1 MPFQGIGFFYK
12 KEIYVDRYL
21 NYITTMFESF
31 FPKPKL
37 FLLSL
42 VAWILVVIS
51 FYYLFGK
58 SLAGY
63 LGFNL
68 FEDSETVIGLGYF
81 ITPEFLFFDIYY
93 VVATLIFYFF
103 WAYHSPHKW
112 QRWSIL
118 GSSLLILMAYLTV
131 QVSVVINA
139 WYGPF
144 YNDVQKALNGNA
156 EVTDSDLYGHL
167 AVFCII
173 VFPYIVF
180 VPLKLFFTSHYVF
193 RWRNAMNDYYLEK
206 WSQVRKVEGASQ
218 RIQEDTMRFS
228 GIMQGLGVAMVDS
241 VMTLISF
248 LPVLSALSVHIKE
261 MPLVGTIPYPL
272 VTLAIVWSVFGTF
285 LLIFAG
291 IKLPGLEFKNQRVE
305 AAFRKE
311 LVYGEDNSDR
321 AEPVSLVELFNN
333 VRRNYFKIYFH
344 YAYFNLVR
352 YLYLQADNII
362 VYIFIIPTIV
372 SGRITLGIMNQI
384 LRAFGQVASS
394 FQFLVNSWTTII
406 DLISIY
412 KRLQAF
418 EASISGGQLPKID
431 RDFIERQ
438 GLED

>member
-1 MPFQGIGFFYK
+1 
-12 KEIYVDRYL
+12 
-21 NYITTMFESF
+21 MFESF

-37 FLLSL
+37 FFLSL
-42 VAWILVVIS
+42 VVWILVVIS

-103 WAYHSPHKW
+103 WSYYSPHKW
-112 QRWSIL
+112 QIWSIL

-156 EVTDSDLYGHL
+156 EVTDLDLYGHL

-261 MPLVGTIPYPL
+261 MPLVGAIPYPL

-311 LVYGEDNSDR
+311 LVYGEDNNDR

>member
-1 MPFQGIGFFYK
+1 
-12 KEIYVDRYL
+12 
-21 NYITTMFESF
+21 MFESF

-37 FLLSL
+37 FFLSL
-42 VAWILVVIS
+42 VVWILVVIS

-68 FEDSETVIGLGYF
+68 FEDSETVIGLRYF

-103 WAYHSPHKW
+103 WSYYSPHKW

-311 LVYGEDNSDR
+311 LVYGEDNNDR

>member
-1 MPFQGIGFFYK
+1 
-12 KEIYVDRYL
+12 
-21 NYITTMFESF
+21 MFESF
-31 FPKPKL
+31 FPSPKL
-37 FLLSL
+37 FFSSLLIYVIVV
-42 VAWILVVIS
+42 VAIWYS
-51 FYYLFGK
+51 FGPGLGEFFG
-58 SLAGY
+58 
-63 LGFNL
+63 
-68 FEDSETVIGLGYF
+68 FEFAPADAPPVIGLGYF
-81 ITPEFLFFDIYY
+81 VTQEFIWFDLYY
-93 VVATLIFYFF
+93 VGTTLIFFGF
-103 WAYHSPHKW
+103 WNYIEPHKW
-112 QRWSIL
+112 QLWSIL

-144 YNDVQKALNGNA
+144 YNDIQAALGGEN
-156 EVTDSDLYGHL
+156 EVTASTLYGHL
-167 AVFCII
+167 LVFCII

-193 RWRNAMNDYYLEK
+193 RWRNAMNDFYVDR
-206 WSQVRKVEGASQ
+206 WSKVRQIEGSSQ

-228 GIMQGLGVAMVDS
+228 GIMQGLGVSMIDS

-248 LPVLSALSVHIKE
+248 LPVLSALSVHVE
-261 MPLVGTIPYPL
+261 QMPIVGSIPYPL
-272 VTLAIVWSVFGTF
+272 VTLAILWSIFGTA

-311 LVYGEDNSDR
+311 LVYGEDNVER
-321 AEPVSLVELFNN
+321 ADPVSLGQLFLN
-333 VRRNYFKIYFH
+333 VRRNYFRIYFH
-344 YAYFNLVR
+344 YAYFNLFR
-352 YLYLQADNII
+352 YIYLQADNVIA
-362 VYIFIIPTIV
+362 YIFLIPTIV

-418 EASISGGQLPKID
+418 EDSISGLEVSGLDKEYAVNQNID
-431 RDFIERQ
+431 NF
-438 GLED
+438 

>member
-1 MPFQGIGFFYK
+1 
-12 KEIYVDRYL
+12 
-21 NYITTMFESF
+21 MFESF

-103 WAYHSPHKW
+103 WAYYSPHKW

-167 AVFCII
+167 AIFCII

-311 LVYGEDNSDR
+311 LVYGEDDRNR
-321 AEPVSLVELFNN
+321 AEPVSLVELFDN

-431 RDFIERQ
+431 RDFIESR
-438 GLED
+438 GLEDR